1 MPRRGARILACRVA
15 ISGDTGILKTQ
26 PRGRRGLAAAGD
38 LSSRSG
44 GFLFRIQPA
53 VRTVRVFI
61 SMRAGI
67 AVQGLAVGTRDL
79 DPSTRAAQRAFGEDQ
94 PDRHDQHGDGDRCD
108 CEKNESHVCGLE
120 LLGAA
125 GEERGLLSTP
135 LSGRLKSC
143 ATTGNDQG
151 VLQTPGWLWW

>member
-1 MPRRGARILACRVA
+1 MPRRGARILACRDA
-15 ISGDTGILKTQ
+15 IRGDTGILKTQ
-26 PRGRRGLAAAGD
+26 LRGRRGLAAAGD
-38 LSSRSG
+38 LSPRSG
-44 GFLFRIQPA
+44 GFLFRIQSA

-67 AVQGLAVGTRDL
+67 AVQGLAVGTPDL

-120 LLGAA
+120 LLVAA
-125 GEERGLLSTP
+125 GEERGLLCTP

-143 ATTGNDQG
+143 AITGNDQG
-151 VLQTPGWLWW
+151 ALRTPGWLWW